1 MAIKLLDD
9 MDKRIIEILVKDART
24 PYTNIAKELGIS
36 EATVRKRVSK
46 LIKGGIIKRF
56 TVEIGESGMEAIVL
70 IKVRSG
76 YNIPEIA
83 KAISEMDNVA
93 KACEVTGE
101 YDIVAEIS
109 SPDTSSLNNTI
120 EGIRGMGGVS
130 NTLSVI
136 VLATW

>member
-1 MAIKLLDD
+1 MRGLLDD
-9 MDKRIIEILVKDART
+9 LDKRIIEILVKDART
-24 PYTNIAKELGIS
+24 PYTDIAKELGIS

-56 TVEIGESGMEAIVL
+56 TIEIGESGMKAIVL

-83 KAISEMDNVA
+83 KAISEMNNVV

-101 YDIVAEIS
+101 YDVVAEIS
-109 SPDTSSLNNTI
+109 SPDTSSLNDTI
-120 EGIRGMGGVS
+120 ENIMCMEGVS
-130 NTLSVI
+130 NTLSMV